1 VAPLRRN
8 RDFVLLQAGQLLSAT
23 GSESTT
29 VVYPLLVLAITH
41 SPAKA
46 GVVTFA
52 RYLAMALTA
61 LPAGTMAD
69 RFDRRR
75 LMIAADAVRALAMA
89 ALVAAIV
96 SDALAFWQLVVVATI
111 EGAGYAV
118 FSPAAAGALKS
129 IVPPEQLADAAGIQ
143 QTRSAAVAIAGPP
156 LGGALLTAGRAVP
169 FVVDAVS
176 YVASTASL
184 LAMRTR
190 FQEDREVDPKRLAKR
205 LAEGARFLWSNAF
218 LRTAAFLYGLTDVI
232 GLGLLLAVVV
242 IGDRQGLSS
251 AAIGLLTAIL
261 GAGILAGALIS
272 PLARRALSVRVIL
285 LLELWAWTGSAVFL
299 IHPDVYVL
307 VAAQIPCMLAIPITD
322 SVVIAY
328 RLAITP
334 DRLVGRVESVR
345 STISLLLAPLGPLLA
360 GLLLGA
366 TSERATIAA
375 FAALGLVLALWG
387 TASRAIRDAPAL
399 RR

>member
-1 VAPLRRN
+1 MVPLRRN
-8 RDFVLLQAGQLLSAT
+8 RDFVLLQVGQLLSAT

-46 GVVTFA
+46 GLVTFA
-52 RYLAMALTA
+52 RFLAMALMA
-61 LPAGTMAD
+61 LPAGAMVD

-75 LMIAADAVRALAMA
+75 LMIAADVVRALAVT
-89 ALVAAIV
+89 ALVGAIAT
-96 SDALAFWQLVVVATI
+96 DALAFWQLVAVATI
-111 EGAGYAV
+111 EGAGYAL

-129 IVPPEQLADAAGIQ
+129 IVPPEQLADAAGIH

-156 LGGALLTAGRAVP
+156 LGGALLAVGRAVP
-169 FVVDAVS
+169 FAVDALS
-176 YVASTASL
+176 YLASTTSL

-190 FQEDREVDPKRLAKR
+190 FQEAREPDRQRLVAR
-205 LAEGARFLWSNAF
+205 LAEGARFLWANAF
-218 LRTAAFLYGLTDVI
+218 LRTAAFLYGLTNVI

-251 AAIGLLTAIL
+251 AAIGLLTGIL
-261 GAGILAGALIS
+261 GVGILVGALIS
-272 PLARRALSVRVIL
+272 PLARRALSTRVIL

-345 STISLLLAPLGPLLA
+345 RTISLLLAPLGPLLA
-360 GLLLGA
+360 GVLLGA
-366 TSERATIAA
+366 TSERAAIAT

-387 TASRAIRDAPAL
+387 TASPAIRDAPAL